1 MTTLEQV
8 KTYVQNHL
16 VAVVAAPIVA
26 TSVVALVAFPTIA
39 TGYQTLI
46 GKSEKGPWGKFNLN
60 NYEVIKKVLGSK
72 KEKTSGEEYENNNGD
87 ENKIHEEEP
96 IKGDENQ
103 MQQGQQEP
111 LQRPPVDFKGA
122 MLPNQAN

>member
-16 VAVVAAPIVA
+16 VAVVA
-26 TSVVALVAFPTIA
+26 TSVLALVSVSTIA
-39 TGYQTLI
+39 TAYQTFVV
-46 GKSEKGPWGKFNLN
+46 KSETGSWSKFNLN

-72 KEKTSGEEYENNNGD
+72 KEKTSVEEYENNN
-87 ENKIHEEEP
+87 
-96 IKGDENQ
+96 GDENQ

>member
-16 VAVVAAPIVA
+16 VAVVA
-26 TSVVALVAFPTIA
+26 TSVLALVSVSTIA

-46 GKSEKGPWGKFNLN
+46 GKSKTGLWGKFNLN
-60 NYEVIKKVLGSK
+60 NYEVIQNLFGSK
-72 KEKTSGEEYENNNGD
+72 EEKTSGEESENNGD
-87 ENKIHEEEP
+87 GEEQVEVK

-103 MQQGQQEP
+103 MQQ
-111 LQRPPVDFKGA
+111 PPVDEAKD
-122 MLPNQAN
+122 QH